1 MTQNGDPLLAAFA
14 SLHEAVF
21 RLKPDDVLEVAASAL
36 SITGA
41 VMNACHM
48 KSGFLVWI
56 FANVLWIAFGV
67 RTRRWG
73 LAATFAVFLVTC
85 VIGLCVWE

>member
-21 RLKPDDVLEVAASAL
+21 RLKPDDVLEISASVL

-41 VMNACHM
+41 VLNALHF
-48 KSGFLVWI
+48 KSGFVVWLG
-56 FANVLWIAFGV
+56 ANALWIAFGV
-67 RTRRWG
+67 RTRRWW
-73 LAATFAVFLVTC
+73 LAATFAVYLVTC
-85 VIGLCVWE
+85 VLGLCVWE